1 MVLVSMS
8 SKTSPSSVR
17 NSCCFNLAD
26 LPEILTARLFLA
38 PGLAECHNAV
48 IVPHIGSATK
58 DTRTEMG
65 LLAARNILARLRGE
79 KLPSCVNPEVLN

>member
-1 MVLVSMS
+1 VLKLS
-8 SKTSPSSVR
+8 
-17 NSCCFNLAD
+17 A
-26 LPEILTARLFLA
+26 ILSGGSTRILIRDYNLA